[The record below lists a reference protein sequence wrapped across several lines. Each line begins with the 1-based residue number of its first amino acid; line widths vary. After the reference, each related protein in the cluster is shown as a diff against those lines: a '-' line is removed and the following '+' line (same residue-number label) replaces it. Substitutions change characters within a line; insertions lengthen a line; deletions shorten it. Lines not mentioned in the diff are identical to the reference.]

1 MSEKSSKVFV
11 TPHNQAFAKGEVL
24 KINGLY
30 WRVLGAQDDKPYAK
44 LLLLGTKSRESLF
57 IPFANTY
64 RSPNAF
70 ETDFS
75 YTDPA
80 TGKHM
85 VGAYVPYYSK
95 DMSPKDTAQRSAD
108 STCVKWASEQEFS
121 KYLGTVGCPAHTVYR
136 VVDHI
141 VSGNPA
147 LAVKHYY
154 HNSSN
159 DYSTNYIVP
168 IGLTRQPGILRN
180 CRLLS
185 VTDIISYFGRNE
197 ITDEELYTD
206 LLGGKH
212 YNDPSASMWQVNA
225 GGTLYDAIK
234 YPYNPNQ
241 DGEGEDGLCLDYVIS
256 DRTGFFE
263 GGAQSSNRGGA
274 LIVINL
280 NLREYRNWE
289 KATDW

>member
-30 WRVLGAQDDKPYAK
+30 WRVLGAQDAKPYAK
-44 LLLLGTKSRESLF
+44 LLLLGAKSKES
-57 IPFANTY
+57 PYVYNANTY
-64 RSPNAF
+64 RWPQAL

-80 TGKHM
+80 TGKYM
-85 VGAYVPYYSK
+85 VGATIPYYSK
-95 DMSPKDTAQRSAD
+95 DLSIKDTSQRSAD
-108 STCVKWASEQEFS
+108 SSCVKWASEQEFS
-121 KYLGTVGCPAHTVYR
+121 NYLDTVGCPVHTVYR
-136 VVDHI
+136 VVENI
-141 VSGNPA
+141 VGSQNPA
-147 LAVKHYY
+147 LVVKDTVT
-154 HNSSN
+154 SS
-159 DYSTNYIVP
+159 YNYIVP
-168 IGLTRQPGILRN
+168 VGISKQHGISRK

-185 VTDIISYFGRNE
+185 VTDIVDYFNKIE
-197 ITDEELYTD
+197 VTEKELYED

-212 YNDPSASMWQVNA
+212 YKQFSTWSLNAS
-225 GGTLYDAIK
+225 GSLYDAIRYSTK
-234 YPYNPNQ
+234 PGPN
-241 DGEGEDGLCLDYVIS
+241 EGLEGLSLEYLN
-256 DRTGFFE
+256 DRTKFTESGVLD
-263 GGAQSSNRGGA
+263 ADGGA

>member
-1 MSEKSSKVFV
+1 MSEHNSKVLV

-30 WRVLGAQDDKPYAK
+30 WRVLGAQDAKPYAK

-64 RSPNAF
+64 RRPNAF
-70 ETDFS
+70 ESDFS

-80 TGKHM
+80 TGNHM

-95 DMSPKDTAQRSAD
+95 DMTPKDTSQASAD
-108 STCVKWASEQEFS
+108 SSCVKWASEQEFS
-121 KYLGTVGCPAHTVYR
+121 KYLGTVACPAHTVYR
-136 VVDHI
+136 VVENI

-147 LAVKHYY
+147 LVVKDTVTSTY
-154 HNSSN
+154 
-159 DYSTNYIVP
+159 DYVVP
-168 IGLTRQPGILRN
+168 VGLTRQPGILRN

-185 VTDIISYFGRNE
+185 VTDIIAYFGKNE
-197 ITDEELYTD
+197 VTEEELYND

-212 YNDPSASMWQVNA
+212 YNDPSALMWQVNA
-225 GGTLYDAIK
+225 GGTLYDAVR
-234 YPYNPNQ
+234 YPYNPNL
-241 DGEGEDGLCLDYVIS
+241 DGEGEVGLGLRYIINN
-256 DRTGFFE
+256 RTGFSE
-263 GGAQSSNRGGA
+263 DSGTANRGGA